1 MGKHAQK
8 RDAASTHKSA
18 RGTTSADAAI
28 DGAATR
34 TYAPSFERSAMT
46 LSPGMVLDLFD
57 EPIMFRRIY
66 VDLTGSVTAALWL
79 SHLLSSDESLKYV
92 DTARRWFEIPLDQI
106 SETTGLTRF
115 EQESARKRLRDLSI
129 LDERRVGMPAKLQFA
144 INHEELARKI
154 KCLSDKRW
162 DGLLP

>member
-1 MGKHAQK
+1 MGKHSQK
-8 RDAASTHKSA
+8 RIAASMNKSA
-18 RGTTSADAAI
+18 GETISADAATG
-28 DGAATR
+28 GAAPR
-34 TYAPSFERSAMT
+34 QYAPSFEHSATM

-79 SHLLSSDESLKYV
+79 SHLLSCDESLKYV
-92 DTARRWFEIPLDQI
+92 DAARRWFEIALDQI

-115 EQESARKRLRDLSI
+115 EQEGARKRLRDLSI
-129 LDERRVGMPAKLQFA
+129 INERRVGMPAKLQFA
-144 INHEELARKI
+144 INHDELAK
-154 KCLSDKRW
+154 KLKSLSDKRW